1 MSMIWLSK
9 NLLDNT
15 LKAQAAKEKLD
26 KLDFTI
32 KNSCTFKG
40 HYQESKP
47 TELGE
52 VPVSHIYYKGFSSRK
67 YKDNLLELNNRKIN
81 NPILKS

>member
-1 MSMIWLSK
+1 MSMIWLSN

-32 KNSCTFKG
+32 KYSCTFKG

-52 VPVSHIYYKGFSSRK
+52 VLASHIYYKGLSSRK
-67 YKDNLLELNNRKIN
+67 YKDNL
-81 NPILKS
+81 

>member
-1 MSMIWLSK
+1 MCMIWLSN

-26 KLDFTI
+26 KLDITI
-32 KNSCTFKG
+32 KNLCTFKG

-52 VPVSHIYYKGFSSRK
+52 VLASHIYYKGLSSRR
-67 YKDNLLELNNRKIN
+67 YKDNLLEFNNKKLN
-81 NPILKS
+81 NPI